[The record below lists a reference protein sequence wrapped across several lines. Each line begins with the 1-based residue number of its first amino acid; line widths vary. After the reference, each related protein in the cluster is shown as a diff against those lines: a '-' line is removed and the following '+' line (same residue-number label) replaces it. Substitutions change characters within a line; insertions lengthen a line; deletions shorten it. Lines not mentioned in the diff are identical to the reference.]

1 MEEEGKWRRRRRRMW
16 IDASRGLFVMACAWS
31 LLMASAQQDDIPYI
45 QGSWLIKY
53 KVRFR

>member
-1 MEEEGKWRRRRRRMW
+1 MW
-16 IDASRGLFVMACAWS
+16 IDASRGLFLMACAWS